1 MPQKSSDL
9 LHGTLDLLILRLLQ
23 TQKRHGYEIAK
34 RIQLL
39 SRDKFI
45 VGQGSLY
52 PALHRLVKKG
62 YIAATWGES
71 DSGRKVKYYELT
83 KSGTKKITEETSFWR
98 EFYETIN
105 FILQEG

>member
-1 MPQKSSDL
+1 MSQKSSDL
-9 LHGTLDLLILRLLQ
+9 LHGTLDLLIMRLLQ
-23 TQKRHGYEIAK
+23 NQRRHGYEIAK

-39 SRDKFI
+39 SKDKFI

-62 YIAATWGES
+62 YLTASWGES
-71 DSGRKVKYYELT
+71 DSGRKVKYYSLT
-83 KSGTKKITEETSFWR
+83 DTGSQKISEETSYWC
-98 EFYETIN
+98 EFYETVN

>member
-1 MPQKSSDL
+1 MPRKNSEL
-9 LHGTLDLLILRLLQ
+9 LHGTLELLILRLLRD
-23 TQKRHGYEIAK
+23 QKRHGYEIAK

-39 SRDKFI
+39 SNDKFI

-62 YIAATWGES
+62 LIASSWGES
-71 DSGRKVKYYELT
+71 ETGRKVKYYELT
-83 KSGTKKITEETSFWR
+83 TSGRQKIDEETSYWR
-98 EFYETIN
+98 EFYTTIN